1 MSLLQPT
8 VYSPL
13 IPCSADI
20 VECVFGVKSDSVQ
33 LMLVWERGGGHEGV
47 GQNDDQSRRC
57 PFLLITHY
65 CATDSCQNGSTAEMC
80 TKASINQ
87 EGYSSVWSSNPTP
100 HLFLLPVCLTAG
112 CTGQLELRSCQPDC
126 SWNEWMPHSTMTAC
140 TFHKIL
146 TAHIEVLSNK
156 SWIHNLQCYTY
167 CSMSSSYKVNSHKF
181 HAISRSKINIIICW
195 IWLVTLCVFCSHL
208 PYYT

>member
-1 MSLLQPT
+1 MWYIILYFIALAYQSTLVALWVDSKFDIELASELTCPIFNMSLHQPT

-146 TAHIEVLSNK
+146 TAAYTEVLIK
-156 SWIHNLQCYTY
+156 QII
-167 CSMSSSYKVNSHKF
+167 NS
-181 HAISRSKINIIICW
+181 
-195 IWLVTLCVFCSHL
+195 
-208 PYYT
+208 